1 MDGPLFG
8 WLFWTTFSDEFL
20 EDLLQLFWDF
30 LSNFLYDL
38 KKKKNDGRHKLR
50 GKLYTY
56 CLLELHKN
64 YFTEEYFRIL
74 EFVFLNLTQQTW
86 FTLWKFD
93 KKSP

>member
-38 KKKKNDGRHKLR
+38 KKKKIWREAQVKR
-50 GKLYTY
+50 
-56 CLLELHKN
+56 
-64 YFTEEYFRIL
+64 
-74 EFVFLNLTQQTW
+74 
-86 FTLWKFD
+86 
-93 KKSP
+93 